1 VQLATLV
8 QNSVT
13 WPCCQRRQ
21 LMTGLKSRFTGDS
34 PTMQKIIR
42 RIASVAAAGIAPLA
56 FVTVISP
63 AVSHAD
69 CTFGTEYWDPV
80 ANECRPT
87 GLVLPKNCSPDG
99 WWDPVIN
106 DCRPLAPAP
115 PQ

>member
-1 VQLATLV
+1 
-8 QNSVT
+8 
-13 WPCCQRRQ
+13 
-21 LMTGLKSRFTGDS
+21 MTRLKRDRFG
-34 PTMQKIIR
+34 KIQYMKKIVR

-56 FVTVISP
+56 FVTVLSP

-106 DCRPLAPAP
+106 DCRPFAP
-115 PQ
+115 PPPQ

>member
-1 VQLATLV
+1 
-8 QNSVT
+8 
-13 WPCCQRRQ
+13 
-21 LMTGLKSRFTGDS
+21 
-34 PTMQKIIR
+34 MQKIIS

-106 DCRPLAPAP
+106 DCRPLMPPAP
-115 PQ
+115 EQ

>member
-1 VQLATLV
+1 MSYGRGGSNPSARTF
-8 QNSVT
+8 VT
-13 WPCCQRRQ
+13 C
-21 LMTGLKSRFTGDS
+21 LKTGPSG
-34 PTMQKIIR
+34 KITFMRNTVR
-42 RIASVAAAGIAPLA
+42 RIAAVAAAGFAPLA

-80 ANECRPT
+80 ANVCRPT

-115 PQ
+115 PPPPES